1 MEKILRNYCSYI
13 VLAVVCLCIGGI
25 IGYNLQNLHNLHD
38 DGGGNVSARQQ
49 VESAAAANQSHQ
61 ASAGRIESGIERVEG
76 RIDEAQNGI
85 NKAADRAASSEQ
97 LIGECQ
103 QILAGIRARGSS
115 HPPSH

>member
-1 MEKILRNYCSYI
+1 MLKTILRNYCSYI
-13 VLAVVCLCIGGI
+13 VLAVLCLCIGGI
-25 IGYNLQNLHNLHD
+25 IGYNLHD

-61 ASAGRIESGIERVEG
+61 ASAGRITSSADRVKVGIEQ
-76 RIDEAQNGI
+76 AQNGI

-103 QILAGIRARGSS
+103 QILAGIRARGEAR
-115 HPPSH
+115 

>member
-13 VLAVVCLCIGGI
+13 VLAVACLCIGGI
-25 IGYNLQNLHNLHD
+25 IGYNLQNLHD
-38 DGGGNVSARQQ
+38 DGSGNVSTRQQ

-61 ASAGRIESGIERVEG
+61 ASAGRITSSADRVESGIEQ
-76 RIDEAQNGI
+76 AQIGI
-85 NKAADRAASSEQ
+85 HNAADRAASSEQ

-115 HPPSH
+115 HPPQN

>member
-25 IGYNLQNLHNLHD
+25 IGYNLQNIHD
-38 DGGGNVSARQQ
+38 DGGGNVSTRQQ

-61 ASAGRIESGIERVEG
+61 ASAERIESRIERVEG